1 MICLDDKSDNK
12 EKNVISLLNI
22 ALDNDVSAKEK
33 LEFLKENFH
42 IRTTEKLGK
51 AVSNM
56 CNYSEGVLQKGIEQ
70 GIEKGRAEE
79 RKNSIITLI
88 SALIELGSEEDTVI
102 NKVSEKFEIST
113 KLAKE
118 FYTEYKKTHS

>member
-1 MICLDDKSDNK
+1 MDDKSDNK

>member
-22 ALDNDVSAKEK
+22 ALDNDISAKEK

>member
-1 MICLDDKSDNK
+1 
-12 EKNVISLLNI
+12 
-22 ALDNDVSAKEK
+22 
-33 LEFLKENFH
+33 
-42 IRTTEKLGK
+42 
-51 AVSNM
+51 M

>member
-22 ALDNDVSAKEK
+22 ALDNDVSTKEK